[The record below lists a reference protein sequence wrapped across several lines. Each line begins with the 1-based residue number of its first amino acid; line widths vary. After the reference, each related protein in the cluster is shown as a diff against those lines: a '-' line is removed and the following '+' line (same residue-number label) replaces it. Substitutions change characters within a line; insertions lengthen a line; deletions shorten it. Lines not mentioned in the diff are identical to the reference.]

1 MVVNDAVNEQRATLN
16 HKVERKTTKQMKNSV
31 SRCNYNKHIT
41 LKLIDIANTRVA
53 IYQLLIQTHSDY
65 SIAKFKKLKKKSS
78 AVIQNVA
85 QTVFILFFCNKIHN
99 YESGILC
106 LLIQFVENC

>member
-1 MVVNDAVNEQRATLN
+1 
-16 HKVERKTTKQMKNSV
+16 MKNSV
-31 SRCNYNKHIT
+31 SRCNYNKHMT

-78 AVIQNVA
+78 TVIQNAA
-85 QTVFILFFCNKIHN
+85 QSVFISFFCNEIIMRMVF
-99 YESGILC
+99 YIC
-106 LLIQFVENC
+106 

>member
-1 MVVNDAVNEQRATLN
+1 MVVNDAVNEQRAMLN

-65 SIAKFKKLKKKSS
+65 SIAKFKKLKKKVFSGHPKRS
-78 AVIQNVA
+78 TNSFH
-85 QTVFILFFCNKIHN
+85 FIL
-99 YESGILC
+99 L
-106 LLIQFVENC
+106 Q

>member
-1 MVVNDAVNEQRATLN
+1 MVVNDAVNEQRAMLN

-78 AVIQNVA
+78 TVIQNAA
-85 QTVFILFFCNKIHN
+85 QSVFISFFCNEIIMRMVFH
-99 YESGILC
+99 IC
-106 LLIQFVENC
+106 